1 MSQSWP
7 DAVKWYR
14 QSVEESYAR
23 AQYNLA
29 WCYEHGKGVAR
40 DLKRARELY
49 LAAARQDYD
58 GAQEAADR
66 LEKSGGRGGLIRG
79 FLDGLRGQ

>member
-1 MSQSWP
+1 M
-7 DAVKWYR
+7 
-14 QSVEESYAR
+14 
-23 AQYNLA
+23 
-29 WCYEHGKGVAR
+29 AR